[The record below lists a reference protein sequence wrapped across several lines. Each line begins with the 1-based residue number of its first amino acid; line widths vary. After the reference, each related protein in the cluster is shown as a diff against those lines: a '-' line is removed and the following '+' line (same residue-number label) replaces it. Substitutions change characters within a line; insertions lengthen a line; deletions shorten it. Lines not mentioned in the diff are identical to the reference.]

1 MQNNGFRELP
11 VYNIVEDP
19 LMKNSSTSLY
29 IQMVDVIA
37 YCARQLYEP
46 NNYMKKKGAANF
58 YAKLD
63 NVLNKHVS
71 LKHPLGII
79 EV

>member
-1 MQNNGFRELP
+1 
-11 VYNIVEDP
+11 
-19 LMKNSSTSLY
+19 
-29 IQMVDVIA
+29 MVDVIA